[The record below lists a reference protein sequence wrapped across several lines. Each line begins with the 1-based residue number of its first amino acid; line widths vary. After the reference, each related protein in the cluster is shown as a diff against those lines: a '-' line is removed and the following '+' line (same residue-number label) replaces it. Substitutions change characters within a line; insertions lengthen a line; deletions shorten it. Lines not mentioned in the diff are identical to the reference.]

1 MNNILLDYFFSI
13 TVINPTPAASTAFL
27 KQLCLVV
34 KPKAG
39 QQPAPPVFCATMAEV
54 SALTDNLEAQQVFA
68 AGMSGVYI
76 MTANDLDLAEGLEG
90 HEFDFFTLLISSDFS
105 DDNVIGAPEVPG
117 VPAIPAVKASLDA
130 NDVLVE
136 ALVSGTAGNS
146 INFSAVGDT
155 GGGGGGVYVETIGGG
170 SKIVVHFEDGVS
182 TKQDIV
188 DGLVSN
194 GVTVTASILPGNASE
209 LMTNFPETFLAG
221 GAELVPEVPGVPAI
235 PAMNLGA
242 YQGVT
247 GVSSGD
253 DTFLEAQAVIENR
266 CAFKS
271 VGNGAKNM
279 VFAFGKLL
287 ANTVNWANQ
296 QFITMP
302 FSDNV
307 NQLGTAKNFFEKR
320 ISFVIDDRQYGKRL
334 AFFGCGGKAIV
345 APYIV
350 RNLVLDMQ
358 SAALAYVSANQPGY
372 TKVHAALLED
382 ELQNVIDGTEDKPG
396 YVTKG
401 WITEGDVE
409 IKLEQ
414 SNFVASGYIEI
425 AEPGA
430 LWRIDGQLKQT
441 TT

>member
-1 MNNILLDYFFSI
+1 MNNILLDYFFQI

-39 QQPAPPVFCATMAEV
+39 QEPAPPVFCATMAEV

-68 AGMSGVYI
+68 SGMSGVYI

-105 DDNVIGAPEVPG
+105 DDNVTGAAE
-117 VPAIPAVKASLDA
+117 IPAVPGAKASKTVDGIFWEHPQEGLA
-130 NDVLVE
+130 GNDVSIEIIDGEVVFGP
-136 ALVSGTAGNS
+136 ADVAIVGQKITVTIDVGTTSRGDIASS
-146 INFSAVGDT
+146 ING
-155 GGGGGGVYVETIGGG
+155 
-170 SKIVVHFEDGVS
+170 HP
-182 TKQDIV
+182 Q
-188 DGLVSN
+188 
-194 GVTVTASILPGNASE
+194 ASE
-209 LMTNFPETFLAG
+209 LVFVTVNEAGLAAAAAEFNLEGGTDETPE
-221 GAELVPEVPGVPAI
+221 VPAI

-253 DTFLEAQAVIENR
+253 DAFLEAQAVIENR

-307 NQLGTAKNFFEKR
+307 NQLGTAKNYFAKR

-396 YVTKG
+396 YVTRG
-401 WITEGDVE
+401 WITEGEVE

-414 SNFVASGYIEI
+414 SNFVASGYIEV